1 METTRGMIRAL
12 IASGEQIGALAM
24 CKGDHGRDK
33 CQEFHLIRVCGTHSL
48 LNAKG
53 KTRRSRHEVL
63 AWDDDARGK

>member
-1 METTRGMIRAL
+1 
-12 IASGEQIGALAM
+12 M